1 MVPVSHGRPS
11 WFSSL
16 FCGLD
21 SPVCCLTCFL
31 FYFEGPSCPRLG
43 KLHFPPVH
51 LPDCLHL
58 PLVSPSVYLSPVFPF
73 VFVAWSSSVRNPCVE
88 CFWNKEPLGLAPAFV
103 SSLREPWQQLVLLIQ

>member
-73 VFVAWSSSVRNPCVE
+73 VFVAWSPLFGTCVLNVFGIKNHLDLLLRLCPLSVSRGNSL
-88 CFWNKEPLGLAPAFV
+88 CF
-103 SSLREPWQQLVLLIQ
+103 